1 LPAYTIEPPDI
12 LLIDA
17 VRVVPR
23 NPRIEALDSLLIQ
36 FPAEPEAEEKE
47 IPSELLI
54 SGIFPVEVDGTV
66 NLGVT
71 HGAVAVGGKT
81 LPEVKAAIEKRLA
94 QRLKKE
100 VVTRRQVVVQLA
112 ESRGLQ
118 QIRGEHLVRPD
129 GTVGLGI
136 YGSVPVAGL
145 TLEEAKAAIESHLA
159 QELLNPQISL
169 DVYAYNSKVYYV
181 IFDGG
186 GFGQQIYPLPVT
198 GSETVLDAISKVNG
212 LSPTSSRKHIWI
224 ARPFPGEGG
233 EQVIPVDWKAITMHG
248 STATNYQLLP
258 GDRVYVKADHLI
270 TFDNFIAKLT
280 APFER
285 MFGFTLLGNST
296 VRTLQQSSDEF
307 NNNFGGSGGF

>member
-1 LPAYTIEPPDI
+1 
-12 LLIDA
+12 
-17 VRVVPR
+17 
-23 NPRIEALDSLLIQ
+23 LLIQ

-47 IPSELLI
+47 IPRELI
-54 SGIFPVEVDGTV
+54 VSGIFPVEVDGTV
-66 NLGVT
+66 NLGVA
-71 HGAVAVGGKT
+71 HGAVPIAGKT
-81 LPEVKAAIEKRLA
+81 LPEVRTAIEKRLA
-94 QRLKKE
+94 QKLKKE
-100 VVTRRQVVVQLA
+100 VVERRQVVVQLA

-129 GTVGLGI
+129 GTVGLGL

-145 TLEEAKAAIESHLA
+145 TLEEAKAAIEAHLA
-159 QELLNPQISL
+159 KSLLNPEISL
-169 DVYAYNSKVYYV
+169 DVFAYNSKVYYV

-198 GSETVLDAISKVNG
+198 GSETVLDAISKLNG
-212 LSPTSSRKHIWI
+212 LPAMSSRKHIWI
-224 ARPFPGEGG
+224 ARPTPGEACD

-307 NNNFGGSGGF
+307 NNNFGGRGF